1 MAETMRGLRPRGS
14 LEADLQQ
21 YEPEARRL
29 EAECEGGGLPL
40 GCTVMV
46 MGPKGMG
53 KSAVI
58 NSLFGEDRASTS
70 HTGVPHY
77 ELR

>member
-1 MAETMRGLRPRGS
+1 MAEITRGLMPRGA
-14 LEADLQQ
+14 LATDLQE
-21 YEPEARRL
+21 YKPEAQRQ

-58 NSLFGEDRASTS
+58 NSLLRENRASTS
-70 HTGVPHY
+70 HTGVRHY
-77 ELR
+77 GLL